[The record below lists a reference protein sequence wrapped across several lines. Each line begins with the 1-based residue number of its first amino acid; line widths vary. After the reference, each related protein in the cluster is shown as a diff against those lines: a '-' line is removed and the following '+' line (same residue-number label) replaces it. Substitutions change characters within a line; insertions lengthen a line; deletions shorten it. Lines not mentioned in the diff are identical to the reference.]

1 MPGSEMNFWMEKLST
16 VYVKAKYL
24 PGNLDNNTL

>member
-1 MPGSEMNFWMEKLST
+1 MNFWMDKLST

-24 PGNLDNNTL
+24 PRNLDNNTL